1 MDSTE
6 EHKKPVYRDIN
17 LQIVFAVTLM
27 VVLGVS
33 SIAPAFLEIA
43 QGLGIEK
50 KDVGLLITVFT
61 LPGVILTPILG
72 VAADR
77 YGRKKVL
84 VPSLFLFGV
93 AGFLCGFARDF
104 DLLLVLRFLQGIG
117 AASLGSLNITIIGD
131 LYSGRERAAAMGY
144 NASILS
150 IGTASYPFI
159 GGALAELEWYYP
171 FFLPI
176 IAIPIGL
183 AALFYLKS
191 PEPRNEE
198 QLKEYLIAA
207 WQSIKKRKVVG
218 LYTASIFTFIILYG
232 SYLTFFPILVGG
244 RFDASPFI
252 IGLVM
257 SSMSLSTAIT
267 SSQLGRLVQIFKEVS
282 LLKIAYVIYAV
293 TLIAIPFAPNIWI
306 ILIPALLLGVAQGT
320 NIPNIYTL
328 LAGLAPTEHRAAFMS
343 INGMVLRIGQTIGP
357 FLMGLIYVASGEAL
371 GTVFYAGA
379 VFAVLMFALVH
390 LMVSDQ

>member
-1 MDSTE
+1 MNSTE
-6 EHKKPVYRDIN
+6 EDQKPVYRDTN
-17 LQIVFAVTLM
+17 LQVIFAVTLM

-43 QGLGIEK
+43 QGLKI
-50 KDVGLLITVFT
+50 DYQDTALLITVFT
-61 LPGVILTPILG
+61 IPGVILTPILG

-84 VPSLFLFGV
+84 VPSLFLFGI

-104 DLLLVLRFLQGIG
+104 DVLLLLRFLQGVG

-131 LYSGRERAAAMGY
+131 LYSGKERAAAMGY
-144 NASILS
+144 NASVLS

-176 IAIPIGL
+176 VAIPIGM
-183 AALFYLKS
+183 AAITHLKS

-198 QLKEYLIAA
+198 HLREYLIAA
-207 WQSIKKRKVVG
+207 WQSIKKRKVIG

-232 SYLTFFPILVGG
+232 SYLTFFPNLVGSKFG
-244 RFDASPFI
+244 ASPLI

-267 SSQLGRLVQIFKEVS
+267 SSQLGKLVRTFNEVT

-293 TLIAIPFAPNIWI
+293 TLIAIPFAPSIWI

-328 LAGLAPTEHRAAFMS
+328 LAGLAPIEHRAAFMS

-357 FLMGLIYVASGEAL
+357 FLMGLIYVASGDVVAP
-371 GTVFYAGA
+371 VFYVGA
-379 VFAVLMFALVH
+379 IFAVAMFALVH
-390 LMVSDQ
+390 IMVR

>member
-1 MDSTE
+1 MNSTE
-6 EHKKPVYRDIN
+6 ENKKRPVYRDTN
-17 LQIVFAVTLM
+17 LQIIFAVTLM

-43 QGLGIEK
+43 QGLMIEEQ
-50 KDVGLLITVFT
+50 DTGMLIVVFT

-84 VPSLFLFGV
+84 VPSLFLFGI

-104 DLLLVLRFLQGIG
+104 DFLLLLRFFQGVG

-131 LYSGRERAAAMGY
+131 IYSGRERAAAMGY

-176 IAIPIGL
+176 VAIPIGL
-183 AALFYLKS
+183 AALFHLKS

-198 QLKEYLIAA
+198 QLREYLITA
-207 WQSIKKRKVVG
+207 WQSIKRRKVIG

-232 SYLTFFPILVGG
+232 SYLTFFPILVGK
-244 RFDASPFI
+244 RFEASPLI

-257 SSMSLSTAIT
+257 SAMSLSTATT

-282 LLKIAYVIYAV
+282 LLKMAYIIYAV
-293 TLIAIPFAPNIWI
+293 ALIAIPFAPSIWV
-306 ILIPALLLGVAQGT
+306 ILIPALTLGVAQGT

-328 LAGLAPTEHRAAFMS
+328 LAGLAPIEHRAAFMS
-343 INGMVLRIGQTIGP
+343 INGMVLRLGQTIGP
-357 FLMGLIYVASGEAL
+357 FLMGLVYVASGEFV
-371 GTVFYAGA
+371 GSVFYAGA
-379 VFAVLMFALVH
+379 VFALAMFVIVH
-390 LMVSDQ
+390 FMLR

>member
-1 MDSTE
+1 MNSTE
-6 EHKKPVYRDIN
+6 EDQKPVYRDTN
-17 LQIVFAVTLM
+17 LQVIFAVTLM

-43 QGLGIEK
+43 QGLKI
-50 KDVGLLITVFT
+50 DYQDTGLLITVFT
-61 LPGVILTPILG
+61 IPGVILTPILG

-84 VPSLFLFGV
+84 APSLFLFGI

-104 DLLLVLRFLQGIG
+104 DLLLLLRFLQGVG

-131 LYSGRERAAAMGY
+131 LYSGKERAAAMGY
-144 NASILS
+144 NDSVLS

-176 IAIPIGL
+176 VAIPIGL

-191 PEPRNEE
+191 PEPKNEE
-198 QLKEYLIAA
+198 HLREYLIAA
-207 WQSIKKRKVVG
+207 WQSIKKRKVIG
-218 LYTASIFTFIILYG
+218 LFTASIFTFIILYG
-232 SYLTFFPILVGG
+232 SYLTFFPNLVGNKFG
-244 RFDASPFI
+244 ASPLI

-267 SSQLGRLVQIFKEVS
+267 SSQLGRLVQTFNEVT

-293 TLIAIPFAPNIWI
+293 TLIAIPLAPSIWI
-306 ILIPALLLGVAQGT
+306 ILIPALFLGVAQGT

-328 LAGLAPTEHRAAFMS
+328 LAGLAPVEHRAAFMS

-357 FLMGLIYVASGEAL
+357 FLMGLIYVASGDVVAP
-371 GTVFYAGA
+371 VFYVGA
-379 VFAVLMFALVH
+379 IFAVAMFALVH
-390 LMVSDQ
+390 IMVR